1 MTRQLIPHP
10 EVGRHRRAPEERVS
24 YREVFAVREF
34 RWLWIAQVLSFV
46 GDQFAQ
52 VAIAILVFR
61 RTDSAFLTA
70 LTYALTYLP
79 PIVGGPLLSGLADLL
94 PRRRVMI
101 ACDLARVVLVGLM
114 AVRGVPF
121 WALCTLLF
129 GTVLLSAPFS
139 SARSALV
146 ADILTPKQ
154 LPAGSAIGNITHQA
168 SQIVGFVTGAAVVAT
183 IGSHRTLGIDA
194 GTFGISALILLIAV
208 QPRPA
213 AARTAGKRPTM
224 RSVSADGIRLVFGD
238 PVLRTLLLFGWLA
251 GFYILPEGLAA
262 PYAHSLGG
270 TAVTVGLLMA
280 AVPLGTVI
288 GGLLLARFVAPSAQ
302 VRNIGWLAMA
312 SCAPLVGCAWNPPL
326 PVVLTL
332 WLIAGAG
339 GAFQLAAAPAF
350 VAALD
355 PATRGRAFGVAQSG
369 LYAVQGIGILA
380 GGAAAQ
386 LVGSPMAV
394 SLAGLLGLCA
404 ASVLAMSWT
413 QLRLRAVGSQRALHP
428 AALLAD
434 EGLDDRAVLAFLGKD
449 QPRDQ
454 VEQDAEPVEDS
465 EYPESQPDQVDV
477 DPKVSTEP
485 GTHARYD
492 PALPDSKQ
500 PLAPAAAVVFTHD
513 CDHP

>member
-1 MTRQLIPHP
+1 MTRQLIPP
-10 EVGRHRRAPEERVS
+10 LEAGRHRRVPAERVS

-34 RWLWIAQVLSFV
+34 RWLWIAQVLSFA
-46 GDQFAQ
+46 GNQFAQ

-79 PIVGGPLLSGLADLL
+79 PVVGGPLLSGLADLF
-94 PRRRVMI
+94 PRRQVMV

-121 WALCTLLF
+121 WVLCMLLF

-146 ADILTPKQ
+146 ADILNENQ
-154 LPAGSAIGNITHQA
+154 LPIGATIGNITHQS

-183 IGSHRTLGIDA
+183 IGSYRTLGIDA
-194 GTFGISALILLIAV
+194 GTFGISAFILLIAV
-208 QPRPA
+208 RPRPA
-213 AARTAGKRPTM
+213 AVRTPGNRPTM
-224 RSVSADGIRLVFGD
+224 WPVSADGIRIVFGD

-288 GGLLLARFVAPSAQ
+288 GSLLLARFAAPSAQ
-302 VRNIGWLAMA
+302 VRNMGWLAMA
-312 SCAPLVGCAWNPPL
+312 SCAPLVGCAWSPPL
-326 PVVLTL
+326 PVVLIL

-339 GAFQLAAAPAF
+339 GAFQIAAAPAF

-369 LYAVQGIGILA
+369 LCAVQGLGILA

-386 LVGSPMAV
+386 LIGAPMAI
-394 SLAGLLGLCA
+394 SLAGLLGLGA
-404 ASVLAMSWT
+404 AAVLAMNWT
-413 QLRLRAVGSQRALHP
+413 QLRVRVTGQQALQP
-428 AALLAD
+428 AAALAD
-434 EGLDDRAVLAFLGKD
+434 EGLDDRAVFAFLWKD

-454 VEQDAEPVEDS
+454 VQQDAEPVEDS
-465 EYPESQPDQVDV
+465 EYPESQPDEIDV
-477 DPKVSTEP
+477 DPEVSTEP
-485 GTHARYD
+485 GTDARYD

-500 PLAPAAAVVFTHD
+500 PLAPAAAVVFTHI

>member
-1 MTRQLIPHP
+1 MLRVQP
-10 EVGRHRRAPEERVS
+10 EAGRHRRTPEKRTS

-34 RWLWIAQVLSFV
+34 RWLWAAQVLSFA

-79 PIVGGPLLSGLADLL
+79 PIVGGPLLSGLADLF

-101 ACDLARVVLVGLM
+101 ACDLARLVLVGLM

-146 ADILTPKQ
+146 ADILTERQ
-154 LPAGSAIGNITHQA
+154 LPIGSVVGNITHQA
-168 SQIVGFVTGAAVVAT
+168 SQIAGFVTGAAVVAI
-183 IGSHRTLGIDA
+183 IGSYRTLGIDA
-194 GTFGISALILLIAV
+194 LTFGISALILLIAV
-208 QPRPA
+208 RPRPA
-213 AARTAGKRPTM
+213 AARTLGKRPTM
-224 RSVSADGIRLVFGD
+224 WSVSADGIRIVVTD

-262 PYAHSLGG
+262 PYAHALGG

-288 GGLLLARFVAPSAQ
+288 GGLLLARFVAQSTQ
-302 VRNIGWLAMA
+302 VRNMGWLAMA

-326 PVVLTL
+326 AVVLIL

-350 VAALD
+350 VTALD

-380 GGAAAQ
+380 GGATAQ
-386 LVGSPMAV
+386 LVGAPMAV

-404 ASVLAMSWT
+404 AAMLATNWT
-413 QLRLRAVGSQRALHP
+413 KLRGRTISTQRSLQP
-428 AALLAD
+428 AGALAD
-434 EGLDDRAVLAFLGKD
+434 DGLDDRAVLAFLGKD

-454 VEQDAEPVEDS
+454 VQQDPEPVENR
-465 EYPESQPDQVDV
+465 EYPESQPDEVHI
-477 DPKVSTEP
+477 DPKVGTEP
-485 GTHARYD
+485 GADARYD

-500 PLAPAAAVVFTHD
+500 PLAPAAAVVFTHE
-513 CDHP
+513 CDHA